1 MQKIFDVHCHIY
13 PEKIAQK
20 ASDAIGAFYGVKMCF
35 DGGLESL
42 ETELDKA
49 GTTVAAVHSVATSP
63 RQVSSINRFI
73 ASSVSENPGRFIGMG
88 TLHPLSGHIEDE
100 VEEII
105 SLGLAGI
112 KIHPDFQKFELDS
125 KEAFNMFEIVGD
137 RLPFLIHMGD
147 KRYAFSAP
155 SKLKTVMKR
164 FPGLRVIGAHLGG
177 WSIWDEAVKELWDVE
192 NLTVDCSSS
201 LFAMSE
207 KRATEIIKTYTAD
220 RVFYGTD
227 YPMWDPAKEIER
239 FNALDLSDDERKKIL
254 WDNAE
259 RYFDLKAQA

>member
-1 MQKIFDVHCHIY
+1 
-13 PEKIAQK
+13 
-20 ASDAIGAFYGVKMCF
+20 
-35 DGGLESL
+35 
-42 ETELDKA
+42 
-49 GTTVAAVHSVATSP
+49 
-63 RQVSSINRFI
+63 
-73 ASSVSENPGRFIGMG
+73 
-88 TLHPLSGHIEDE
+88 
-100 VEEII
+100 
-105 SLGLAGI
+105 
-112 KIHPDFQKFELDS
+112 
-125 KEAFNMFEIVGD
+125 MFEIVGD

-147 KRYAFSAP
+147 KRYTFSAP

-164 FPGLRVIGAHLGG
+164 FPDLRVIGAHLGG